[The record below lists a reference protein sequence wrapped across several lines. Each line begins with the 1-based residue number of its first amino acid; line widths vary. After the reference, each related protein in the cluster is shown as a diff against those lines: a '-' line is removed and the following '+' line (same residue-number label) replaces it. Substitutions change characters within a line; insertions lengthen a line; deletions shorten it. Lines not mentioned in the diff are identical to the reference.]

1 MHRGNFVEV
10 LNHRQLNNG
19 FFTFNLLY
27 MTNDNMHGI
36 AYDEKKMIEKS
47 HPVPVTNKIR

>member
-10 LNHRQLNNG
+10 LHHRQLNNG

-27 MTNDNMHGI
+27 MTNDNMHCI
-36 AYDEKKMIEKS
+36 AYDKKNNWEIPARPRYE
-47 HPVPVTNKIR
+47 